1 LAQDEYYYE
10 IQLTNKQLVFYFLA
24 GALGL
29 ILSFLLGI
37 MVGKGVDNPNQDGRQ
52 VKEVREEPVVT
63 LPNDEPSPAATA
75 VPSGSLDYA
84 RRLESQSADASL
96 ERPPAPATP
105 AQVVKTASVRATP
118 LATRQ
123 PTPAPTAVPVIK
135 PPAATTTPRAAA
147 VTTPRTRPA
156 ATPPPGAPILT
167 IQVGAYREKG
177 AADTVRSR
185 LKAKGYA
192 AYVVSPAETSGG
204 LFNVRVG
211 SYSSRTDAERVK
223 AKLEGQEKFKP
234 FIVKQ

>member
-1 LAQDEYYYE
+1 MAQDEYYYE

-37 MVGKGVDNPNQDGRQ
+37 MVGKGVDNQNRDVRQ
-52 VKEVREEPVVT
+52 VREEPPVT
-63 LPNDEPSPAATA
+63 LPNEEPSPAPVAA
-75 VPSGSLDYA
+75 PSESLDYA
-84 RRLESQSADASL
+84 RRLESQNADATL
-96 ERPPAPATP
+96 EKTPPAAPLQPAAGAP
-105 AQVVKTASVRATP
+105 NVRATP
-118 LATRQ
+118 GAARPAAPTPKPAPVATATPRPVAT
-123 PTPAPTAVPVIK
+123 PTPRPRPAPTP
-135 PPAATTTPRAAA
+135 TPSRAAS
-147 VTTPRTRPA
+147 
-156 ATPPPGAPILT
+156 GPILT
-167 IQVGAYREKG
+167 IQVGAYRDKS
-177 AADTVRSR
+177 AADTVKSR

-211 SYSSRTDAERVK
+211 SYSSRADAEKVK